1 MGLFILDAINLRALE
16 LTVNN
21 RGEVAAIGVGSAG
34 IKIVSL
40 LSRKKVFVDRFAYV
54 SCDDGDFSTVEPKD
68 TIHIES
74 PVDQKLTPAMVRG
87 LALKSHSRIRN
98 TMSGSSVVF
107 VVAGL
112 GGATGSGLA
121 PVVAAIA
128 RESGATVVGVAVMPF
143 DFERRTKFYAGVSL
157 RRLRAV
163 ARGVVVIDNETL
175 LRSSPE
181 DTTLADIYDTAN
193 KAAVKAL
200 GSLLSRAAEGSRPV
214 GLNKLLGTVLRD
226 GYSLLGVSSSG
237 SEDKAE
243 DALAGA
249 VVSLGKLGD
258 PKEATSALVS
268 MNGDLTL
275 TAPEVGMVV
284 DRTSSATGNP
294 GLDVEYGVDY
304 SGTAQL
310 QVSLLASGFSS
321 TKYDDYD
328 PIAKVL
334 GDRVLDDEMDCAL
347 PEGLDALQCCD

>member
-1 MGLFILDAINLRALE
+1 MFILGATNLRALE
-16 LTVNN
+16 LIDNN
-21 RGEVAAIGVGSAG
+21 REDVTVIGIGSAG
-34 IKIVSL
+34 VKIVSL
-40 LSRKKVFVDRFAYV
+40 LSRRTLLVDRFAYV

-68 TIHIES
+68 TIRIES
-74 PVDQKLTPAMVRG
+74 PIDQKLTPAIVRG
-87 LALKSHSRIRN
+87 LALKSHTRIRDVV
-98 TMSGSSVVF
+98 SGSGVVF

-121 PVVAAIA
+121 PVVASIS
-128 RESGATVVGVAVMPF
+128 RECGATAVGVAVMPF
-143 DFERRTKFYAGVSL
+143 DFEKKTKFYAGVSL
-157 RRLRAV
+157 RRLRAA
-163 ARGVVVIDNETL
+163 ARGVVVIDNEML
-175 LRSSPE
+175 LRSSAE

-200 GSLLSRAAEGSRPV
+200 GSLLSKATGGSRPV
-214 GLNKLLGTVLRD
+214 GLNKLLGTVLCD
-226 GYSLLGVSSSG
+226 GYSLLSVSSSG

-258 PKEATSALVS
+258 PKEATHALVS
-268 MNGDLTL
+268 MNADSSF
-275 TAPEVGMVV
+275 TAREVGLVV
-284 DRTSSATGNP
+284 DRVSSVTGNP
-294 GLDVEYGVDY
+294 GLGVEYGVDY

-310 QVSLLASGFSS
+310 QVSLLASGFGS

-347 PEGLDALQCCD
+347 PEGLDALEYCD

>member
-1 MGLFILDAINLRALE
+1 MFILGNTNLCALE
-16 LTVNN
+16 LIVNN
-21 RGEVAAIGVGSAG
+21 REEVAAVGIGSAG

-40 LSRKKVFVDRFAYV
+40 LSRKTVLVDRFAYV
-54 SCDDGDFSTVEPKD
+54 SCDDGDFSTVEQND
-68 TIHIES
+68 AIHIET

-87 LALKSHSRIRN
+87 LALRYHERIREIL
-98 TMSGSSVVF
+98 SGSRVVF

-121 PVVAAIA
+121 PVVASIA
-128 RESGATVVGVAVMPF
+128 QECGATAVAIAVMPF
-143 DFERRTKFYAGVSL
+143 EFEKKTKFYAGVSL
-157 RRLRAV
+157 RRLRAA

-175 LRSSPE
+175 LRSSSE

-193 KAAVKAL
+193 KAAVKVL
-200 GSLLSRAAEGSRPV
+200 GSLLSGGTKGSRPL

-226 GYSLLGVSSSG
+226 GYSLLGLSSSG

-258 PKEATSALVS
+258 TKEATHTVVR
-268 MNGDLTL
+268 MNGDSAL
-275 TAPEVGMVV
+275 TASEVGLVV
-284 DRTSSATGNP
+284 DRVGSATGNP
-294 GLDVEYGVDY
+294 DLDVEYGVDY

-310 QVSLLASGFSS
+310 QVGVLAAGFGS
-321 TKYDDYD
+321 TKYDSYD
-328 PIAKVL
+328 PLARVL

-347 PEGLDALQCCD
+347 PEGLEALQCCD

>member
-1 MGLFILDAINLRALE
+1 MLDATNLRALE
-16 LTVNN
+16 LTVNS
-21 RGEVAAIGVGSAG
+21 RDDVTAVGIGSAG

-40 LSRKKVFVDRFAYV
+40 LSRKTVMVDRFAYV

-68 TIHIES
+68 TIPIES
-74 PVDQKLTPAMVRG
+74 PVDQKLTPAIVRG
-87 LALKSHSRIRN
+87 LALRSHQRLREA
-98 TMSGSSVVF
+98 MSGSRVVF

-121 PVVAAIA
+121 PVVASIA
-128 RESGATVVGVAVMPF
+128 RECGAIAVGVAVMPF
-143 DFERRTKFYAGVSL
+143 DFEKKTKFYAGVSL
-157 RRLRAV
+157 RRLRAA
-163 ARGVVVIDNETL
+163 ARGVVVIDNEML
-175 LRSSPE
+175 LRSSSE

-200 GSLLSRAAEGSRPV
+200 GSLLSKAAGGSRPM
-214 GLNKLLGTVLRD
+214 GLNKLLGAVLGD
-226 GYSLLGVSSSG
+226 GYSLLGVSSSN

-258 PKEATSALVS
+258 PKEATRALVS
-268 MNGDLTL
+268 MNGDSTL
-275 TAPEVGMVV
+275 SAPDVGLIV
-284 DRTSSATGNP
+284 DRVSSATGNP

-310 QVSLLASGFSS
+310 QVSLLASGFDS

-328 PIAKVL
+328 PIAEVL

>member
-1 MGLFILDAINLRALE
+1 MGLFILDDTNLRALE

-21 RGEVAAIGVGSAG
+21 HEEVAAVGIGSAG

-40 LSRKKVFVDRFAYV
+40 LSRRTVLVDRFAYV
-54 SCDDGDFSTVEPKD
+54 SCDDGDFSTVERED
-68 TIHIES
+68 TIAIES
-74 PVDQKLTPAMVRG
+74 PVDQKLTPAIVRG
-87 LALKSHSRIRN
+87 LALRQHGRIMEALR
-98 TMSGSSVVF
+98 GSKVVF

-121 PVVAAIA
+121 PVVASIA
-128 RESGATVVGVAVMPF
+128 KECGATAVGVAVMPF
-143 DFERRTKFYAGVSL
+143 EFEKKTKFYAGVSL
-157 RRLRAV
+157 RRLRAA

-175 LRSSPE
+175 LRSSSE

-200 GSLLSRAAEGSRPV
+200 SSLLSRATEGARPL

-226 GYSLLGVSSSG
+226 GYCLLGLSSSG

-258 PKEATSALVS
+258 TKEAAHAVVS
-268 MNGDLTL
+268 MNGDSTL
-275 TAPEVGMVV
+275 TAPEVGLVV
-284 DRTSSATGNP
+284 DRAGSATGNS

-310 QVSLLASGFSS
+310 QVALLASGFGS

-328 PIAKVL
+328 PLAKVL

-347 PEGLDALQCCD
+347 PEGLEFLQCCD